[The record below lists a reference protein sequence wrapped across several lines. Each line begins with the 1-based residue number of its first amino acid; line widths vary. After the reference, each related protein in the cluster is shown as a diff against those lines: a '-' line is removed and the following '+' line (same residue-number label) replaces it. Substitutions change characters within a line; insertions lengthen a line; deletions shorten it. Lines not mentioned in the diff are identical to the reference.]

1 MAVASTPGTEAEL
14 KAFLEAAGRSL
25 ADAQGALG
33 GLKTELVLANAELEA
48 KVALK
53 AGAGGTLT
61 VQPISAGDL
70 RLAQFNAAGVS
81 TLRVNFVATAGETLS
96 APPTRQ
102 PGDIID
108 DVRKRPDV
116 AILEGI
122 LGPLVINTTYVADA
136 QRWLVTARDASGR
149 LVRETIVPD
158 AAP

>member
-1 MAVASTPGTEAEL
+1 MAVAGTSGTEAEL

-33 GLKTELVLANAELEA
+33 GLRTELVLSNAELEA

-53 AGAGGTLT
+53 AGADGTLT
-61 VQPISAGDL
+61 VQPISAQDL
-70 RLAQFNAAGVS
+70 RLAQFNVAGVS
-81 TLRVNFVATAGETLS
+81 TLRVNFVATAGESLA
-96 APPTRQ
+96 APPIRQ

-116 AILEGI
+116 AVLEGI
-122 LGPLVINTTYVADA
+122 LGPLEITTTFVSDA
-136 QRWLVTARDASGR
+136 RRWLVTARDASGR